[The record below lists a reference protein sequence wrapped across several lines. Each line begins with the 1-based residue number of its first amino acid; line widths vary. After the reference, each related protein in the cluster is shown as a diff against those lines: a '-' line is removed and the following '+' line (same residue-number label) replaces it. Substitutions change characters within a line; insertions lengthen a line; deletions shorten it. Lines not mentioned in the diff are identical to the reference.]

1 MKQLGNYTIYL
12 GVGAFCILFSVV
24 ALAPSSPANS
34 LVSVILCGSGSL
46 VVNYSGEFGIAQQIA
61 VGNLECIV
69 PDGGTSYIVTNR
81 YLVLL
86 FISSF
91 LPICLGM
98 GLHAIQQDN
107 ISPMAD
113 DKHALSPV
121 SEDPN
126 EDPDELRDK
135 LEKLKDDCDAGLI
148 TADEYEASR
157 QKLLNRHT

>member
-24 ALAPSSPANS
+24 ALAPYSPANG
-34 LVSVILCGSGSL
+34 LVSAILCGSGGL

-61 VGNLECIV
+61 IGNLECIV
-69 PDGGTSYIVTNR
+69 PDSGTSYIVTNR

-107 ISPMAD
+107 ISPMAYN
-113 DKHALSPV
+113 KYAPSPV
-121 SEDPN
+121 N
-126 EDPDELRDK
+126 EDPDELRDE

-148 TADEYEASR
+148 TADEYEARR